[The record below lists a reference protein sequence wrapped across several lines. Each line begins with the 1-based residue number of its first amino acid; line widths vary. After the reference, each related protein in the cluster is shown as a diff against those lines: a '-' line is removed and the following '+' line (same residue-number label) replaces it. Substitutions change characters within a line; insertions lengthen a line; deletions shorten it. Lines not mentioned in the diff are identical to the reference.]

1 MLETLL
7 ESRAHSQ
14 RSAGGAIASVAA
26 HTAIIA
32 AAVYA
37 TAQAHVP
44 TRDSPATVARFFL
57 APIPTPPSLPRSGS
71 LSINSGGR
79 PIWNHSSLCHLLRPP
94 LGVRPRGARLWGRG
108 IDDWTEARFRHDRPQ
123 YVRCLPRPG

>member
-79 PIWNHSSLCHLLRPP
+79 HSPVFVVPDVHVDVALPS
-94 LGVRPRGARLWGRG
+94 
-108 IDDWTEARFRHDRPQ
+108 IDMSKL
-123 YVRCLPRPG
+123 V